1 MMHHS
6 AASIRRKQKKNKCD
20 STSKYRRQLF
30 TSFVHCVWEFSMII
44 SHLPYELLDHV
55 FCYKFYLWIIHSFRT
70 FCFQFIFLH
79 SLGIFIVRS
88 LTWFFFLFFVM
99 CGYLF
104 PLYFYMFYSS
114 FVMLLCKTKRQIIFI
129 NRLLI
134 CILFPFL
141 VMVKFVSG
149 DFHQRF
155 DDNFRN
161 QPDDAEINYCG
172 LINRWPPNER
182 SILTF
187 RGFNCFIQNSVFF

>member
-1 MMHHS
+1 
-6 AASIRRKQKKNKCD
+6 
-20 STSKYRRQLF
+20 
-30 TSFVHCVWEFSMII
+30 
-44 SHLPYELLDHV
+44 
-55 FCYKFYLWIIHSFRT
+55 
-70 FCFQFIFLH
+70 
-79 SLGIFIVRS
+79 
-88 LTWFFFLFFVM
+88 M

-187 RGFNCFIQNSVFF
+187 RGFNCFIQNSVFFKLKCSVWKIRKESRHAMNKMQLEYTR

>member
-1 MMHHS
+1 MNYSFLSHILFPIYFSPFAWNIHR
-6 AASIRRKQKKNKCD
+6 SIVN
-20 STSKYRRQLF
+20 
-30 TSFVHCVWEFSMII
+30 MI
-44 SHLPYELLDHV
+44 
-55 FCYKFYLWIIHSFRT
+55 
-70 FCFQFIFLH
+70 
-79 SLGIFIVRS
+79 
-88 LTWFFFLFFVM
+88 FFLFFVM